1 MYMMIG
7 IELDK
12 FPEFKT
18 CLEFT
23 QQLIREQ
30 SVLVFPGDPCFNYPG
45 YMRIVLTVTDEM
57 IKEACARLK
66 EFCEMH
72 IRL

>member
-1 MYMMIG
+1 MMIQ

-12 FPEFKT
+12 FPEFES

-30 SVLVFPGDPCFNYPG
+30 SVLVFPGYPCFNYPG
-45 YMRIVLTVTDEM
+45 FMRIVLTVTDDM
-57 IKEACARLK
+57 IKESCKRLK
-66 EFCEMH
+66 EFCEAH
-72 IRL
+72 SKL